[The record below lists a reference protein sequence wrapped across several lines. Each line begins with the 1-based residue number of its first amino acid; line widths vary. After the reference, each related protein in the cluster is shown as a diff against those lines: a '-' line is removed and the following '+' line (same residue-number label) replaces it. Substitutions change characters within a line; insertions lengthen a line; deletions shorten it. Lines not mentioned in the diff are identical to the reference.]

1 MSADGIDTQLD
12 QWQTY
17 LRKHRSEAEVDAL
30 DGRLRGSIAELTATG
45 LRPGESFLVALK
57 RLAAED
63 GQAHEFARTQSN
75 RLWRDLV
82 LSDGPEQA
90 ADRPALRTM
99 LGCAATAA
107 VAIKT
112 PALFGVDFDDSGEF
126 YLRNLA
132 LFALAPLAL
141 YFGLR
146 RKLSPAATVVVTGLF
161 VLGAVAANAYGLDSD
176 SQSVALSAIHLPLA
190 LWLVT
195 GVAYAGGDWRAH
207 HRRMDFIRFSGEWLV
222 YLVLIGLG
230 GGVLTAITVG
240 TFDAIGI
247 DAETFVGEWLAPCG
261 AVAAIV
267 VAAWLVETKQGVLE
281 TIAPVLT
288 KIFTPLFTVVLLA
301 LLIGFGLSRTGLEVD
316 RDVLILFDLL
326 LVVILGLLLYA
337 VSAIDRPAE
346 PTLFDKL
353 QLALVVSALLVDLL
367 VLSALTGRITEY
379 GSTPNKIAALGE
391 NLILLANLAWSAWL
405 LLGFLRGRKP
415 FERLERW
422 QTGYLVVYA
431 GWAWIVVL
439 AFPPLFGFR

>member
-1 MSADGIDTQLD
+1 MSADGLDAQLS
-12 QWQTY
+12 QWQSY
-17 LRKHRSEAEVDAL
+17 LRKHGSPGEADAL
-30 DGRLRGSIAELTATG
+30 DGRLRGSIEELTATG
-45 LRPGESFLVALK
+45 LRPDESFLVAVK

-63 GQAHEFARTQSN
+63 GPAREFARAHAT

-82 LSDGPEQA
+82 LTGEP
-90 ADRPALRTM
+90 DRTGNRTAMLTM
-99 LGCAATAA
+99 LVCAAGAA
-107 VAIKT
+107 LAIKV

-146 RKLSPAATVVVTGLF
+146 RRLGGTAVALVAGLF
-161 VLGAVAANAYGLDSD
+161 VVGAIAANAFGLDSD
-176 SQSVALSAIHLPLA
+176 SQLVALSAIHLPLA
-190 LWLVT
+190 LWLAV
-195 GVAYAGGDWRAH
+195 GVAYTGGDWRSHAK
-207 HRRMDFIRFSGEWLV
+207 RMDFIRFTGEWIV
-222 YLVLIGLG
+222 YFVLINLG

-247 DAETFVGEWLAPCG
+247 DVEIFVSEALAPCG

-301 LLIGFGLSRTGLEVD
+301 LLIGFGLSSTGLEVD

-337 VSAIDRPAE
+337 ISAVDRPDE
-346 PTLFDKL
+346 PKLFDKL

-367 VLSALTGRITEY
+367 VLTALTSRITEY
-379 GSTPNKIAALGE
+379 GSSPNKIAALGE

-405 LLGFLRGRKP
+405 LFGFLRGRTP
-415 FERLERW
+415 FARLEHW
-422 QTGYLVVYA
+422 QTSYLVVYA
-431 GWAWIVVL
+431 AWAWIVVL
-439 AFPPLFGFR
+439 VFPPLFGFR